1 MQSRRRFIFSLAV
14 IFSINLQRSL
24 AVRNKNIVNVNVV
37 ADVQNIELMDGL
49 LVETTGYYS
58 SGDGGGSTYVIKK
71 HSNKNKKYSININE
85 YFCMILVNKNDPV
98 SLKQLGIHADGK
110 NDDTYLLR
118 EVLKFSGNYYFSEGT
133 ILVSDYIELAPHISL
148 IGAGMF
154 KSKIEYRSVEGN
166 WLFINGRKGDRNFLS
181 GFGYNGRS
189 DYIFKDFSID
199 LRGDIAKYSRSAM
212 IFGRSSN
219 VIIENVGFI
228 NGKNSHRIECNSQSD
243 FHIKNCIFA
252 NTLVTDESSHE
263 EINIDFNSEKSFP
276 AFGKWDYSACKNIII
291 SSCFFYNVQS
301 GVGSHSYNFRKH
313 ENIVIIDCSFFNIS
327 KAAIRFQS
335 FNNSVIEKCRFE
347 HVSGYSVILL
357 DSCWNRMFDNYF
369 SLSSKR
375 LHISKDSLYNIILDE

>member
-1 MQSRRRFIFSLAV
+1 
-14 IFSINLQRSL
+14 
-24 AVRNKNIVNVNVV
+24 
-37 ADVQNIELMDGL
+37 
-49 LVETTGYYS
+49 
-58 SGDGGGSTYVIKK
+58 
-71 HSNKNKKYSININE
+71 
-85 YFCMILVNKNDPV
+85 
-98 SLKQLGIHADGK
+98 QLGIHADGK

-228 NGKNSHRIECNSQSD
+228 NGKNSHRI
-243 FHIKNCIFA
+243 
-252 NTLVTDESSHE
+252 
-263 EINIDFNSEKSFP
+263 
-276 AFGKWDYSACKNIII
+276 
-291 SSCFFYNVQS
+291 
-301 GVGSHSYNFRKH
+301 
-313 ENIVIIDCSFFNIS
+313 
-327 KAAIRFQS
+327 
-335 FNNSVIEKCRFE
+335 
-347 HVSGYSVILL
+347 
-357 DSCWNRMFDNYF
+357 
-369 SLSSKR
+369 
-375 LHISKDSLYNIILDE
+375 